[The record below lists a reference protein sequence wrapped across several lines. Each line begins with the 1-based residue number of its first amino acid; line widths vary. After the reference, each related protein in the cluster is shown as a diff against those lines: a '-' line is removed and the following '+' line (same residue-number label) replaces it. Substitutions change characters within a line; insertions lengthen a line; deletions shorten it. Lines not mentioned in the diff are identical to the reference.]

1 MLKEKKIT
9 QYEMPLEYNEECKA
23 RTNEKKL
30 KQENFILEIKHA
42 FLIIKVIHWKE
53 TVMNSD
59 HFLILLCFQI
69 KIHHFSQHFAFIKH
83 NSLDTT
89 DS

>member
-1 MLKEKKIT
+1 MLKERKST

-23 RTNEKKL
+23 RANAKKL

-42 FLIIKVIHWKE
+42 CLIIKMNHWKE
-53 TVMNSD
+53 TMLNSD
-59 HFLILLCFQI
+59 HFFILCFQI
-69 KIHHFSQHFAFIKH
+69 KIHHFPQHYAFIKH

>member
-23 RTNEKKL
+23 RTNAKKL

-42 FLIIKVIHWKE
+42 FLTIKVIHWKE

>member
-42 FLIIKVIHWKE
+42 FLTINVIHWKE